1 MTGKFKLPKK
11 MPNLIKLRKSHLF
24 KARSNS
30 TYNLF
35 TFFTYLKNVKSL
47 SQK

>member
-11 MPNLIKLRKSHLF
+11 MPILIKLSKNQLF

-30 TYNLF
+30 THRLF
-35 TFFTYLKNVKSL
+35 TFFRYLKEVKSL